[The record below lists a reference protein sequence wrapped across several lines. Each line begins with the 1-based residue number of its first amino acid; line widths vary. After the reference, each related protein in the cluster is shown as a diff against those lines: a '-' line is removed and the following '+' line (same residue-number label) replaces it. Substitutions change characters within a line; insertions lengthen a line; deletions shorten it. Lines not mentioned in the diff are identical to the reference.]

1 MKLAIFGATGETGKQ
16 LVKQAL
22 EKGYKVTSYVRSP
35 SKLNI
40 NHECLTIIHGE
51 LTEKI
56 AIERAVSGVDAVIS
70 VLGPRGS
77 SKNKPITQGMQ
88 NIISAMEK
96 HNVRRLIISSTLSLS
111 DPEDL
116 PDFKS
121 RVLISLVKL
130 INLAAYE
137 EIINVGKVVQ
147 SSNLDWTIIRLP
159 LLNNNTKS
167 GKVKVGYMGKKEV
180 GLKISRA
187 SIADFMLK
195 QVQDTKYIGKAPVIS
210 N

>member
-16 LVKQAL
+16 LVKLAL
-22 EKGYKVTSYVRSP
+22 EKGNKVIAYVRTP

-51 LTEKI
+51 LNEKT
-56 AIERAVSGVDAVIS
+56 AIEYAVSGVDAVIS
-70 VLGPRGS
+70 VLGPRGG
-77 SKNKPITQGMQ
+77 SKSKPITQGMQ
-88 NIISAMEK
+88 NIILAMEK
-96 HNVRRLIISSTLSLS
+96 NNVRRLIISSTLSLS
-111 DPEDL
+111 DPDDL

-121 RVLISLVKL
+121 RVLINLVKI
-130 INLAAYE
+130 INRAAYE
-137 EIINVGKVVQ
+137 EIINVGKVVR

-159 LLNNNTKS
+159 LLNNNPKS
-167 GKVKVGYMGKKEV
+167 GKVKVGYLGKKEV

-187 SIADFMLK
+187 DIADFMLK
-195 QVQDTKYIGKAPVIS
+195 QVQDTKYIQKASVIS

>member
-22 EKGYKVTSYVRSP
+22 EKGNKVIAYVRNP
-35 SKLNI
+35 SKLKI
-40 NHECLTIIHGE
+40 NNECLTIIQGE
-51 LTEKI
+51 LSEKI
-56 AIERAVSGVDAVIS
+56 AIERAISGMDAVIS
-70 VLGPRGS
+70 ALGPRGG
-77 SKNKPITQGMQ
+77 SKSKPITQGMQ
-88 NIISAMEK
+88 NIILAMQK

-121 RVLISLVKL
+121 RILIGLVKI
-130 INLAAYE
+130 INNAAYE

-167 GKVKVGYMGKKEV
+167 GKVKVGYLGRNEV

-187 SIADFMLK
+187 DIADFMLK
-195 QVQDTKYIGKAPVIS
+195 QVQDTKYIRKAPAIS